1 MNREPFA
8 ITLSEIILNGALQR
22 PLHYSE
28 KLFDVVLKW
37 SYWPEADR
45 KDNFLR
51 LRPMKF
57 LREVERALKNLPSV
71 SPNKELKFADCKTK
85 AFKSYTMELVGEQ
98 ITVMK
103 KEKNAVIKVKEINLR
118 HATAYI
124 GCEKKRDFQLR
135 WAITLIESDPN
146 TNIMRYVVKSNFHLQ
161 LAYKFSI
168 FRTRDSPYIGH
179 VIAGTNSN
187 DSLVWYSSILHSLYG
202 DNIMPN
208 PEIVIE

>member
-1 MNREPFA
+1 MTLTPTKTVYDVCKELAPKMNRAPFA

-37 SYWPEADR
+37 SYWPESDR

-57 LREVERALKNLPSV
+57 LKDVERALKNLPSV

-85 AFKSYTMELVGEQ
+85 SFKSYTLELVGDQ

-103 KEKNAVIKVKEINLR
+103 KEKSAVIKVKEINLR
-118 HATAYI
+118 HTTAYI

-135 WAITLIESDPN
+135 WAITLIDSDPN
-146 TNIMRYVVKSNFHLQ
+146 TNIMR
-161 LAYKFSI
+161 
-168 FRTRDSPYIGH
+168 
-179 VIAGTNSN
+179 
-187 DSLVWYSSILHSLYG
+187 
-202 DNIMPN
+202 
-208 PEIVIE
+208 

>member
-1 MNREPFA
+1 MASKINRAPFA

-37 SYWPEADR
+37 SYWPESDR

-51 LRPMKF
+51 LRPMKY
-57 LREVERALKNLPSV
+57 LKEVERALKNLPTV

-85 AFKSYTMELVGEQ
+85 SFKSYTLELVGEQ

-103 KEKNAVIKVKEINLR
+103 KEKSAVVKVKEINLR
-118 HATAYI
+118 QSTAYI

-146 TNIMRYVVKSNFHLQ
+146 TNIMRYSVELNHHVHFYL
-161 LAYKFSI
+161 KFI
-168 FRTRDSPYIGH
+168 FLEQEIHR
-179 VIAGTNSN
+179 
-187 DSLVWYSSILHSLYG
+187 ILDMS
-202 DNIMPN
+202 
-208 PEIVIE
+208 